1 MDGIMILIP
10 DSIADIL
17 CITNKWLDPDSYP
30 GNANCQIFCYF
41 KKFGFK
47 NTFLKMFFQ
56 FPFFQLMDEMCNFIK
71 KLLRLVH

>member
-30 GNANCQIFCYF
+30 GDDAKYF
-41 KKFGFK
+41 V
-47 NTFLKMFFQ
+47 TLKSFVLKTRF
-56 FPFFQLMDEMCNFIK
+56 
-71 KLLRLVH
+71 